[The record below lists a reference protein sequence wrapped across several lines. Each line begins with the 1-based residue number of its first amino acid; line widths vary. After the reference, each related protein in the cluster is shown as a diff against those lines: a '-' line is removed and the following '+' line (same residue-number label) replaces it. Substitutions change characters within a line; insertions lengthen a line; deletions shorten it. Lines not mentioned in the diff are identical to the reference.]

1 MKNTKLIDAA
11 IVVVIVILPF
21 GPAPAFGQE
30 ADVASEVEAEAQVDD
45 GKVVFQKMPVDQV
58 RTELLQWLA
67 STGADRAA
75 LQQVTKTWADDE
87 SITSLSGEE
96 LLDLLVLSFAEV
108 DVATQR
114 LIQDS
119 YGSSPPEGVV
129 FDGIREA
136 TIFRNQIQQF
146 RARWMVQH
154 RYYDDALPLLAEL
167 VPEAVVDPA
176 GLLFYRAV
184 CQSQLMRRTEAVD
197 SLSLLLNNTLDVPER
212 FLVIAEMLQQELAD
226 QKEGGL
232 GKVSQLMQDVER
244 RLELEQSG
252 KETQDQEIAII
263 VALDKL
269 LEDMEKEQK
278 KKNSSSGG
286 GDGTPNG
293 SQQTQGADRSMIKG
307 GNSATGEADRKKL
320 TENGKWGMMN
330 QQTEAKAR
338 ELIRQKLPANF
349 LDQIR
354 QYTKKIA
361 EQNR

>member
-1 MKNTKLIDAA
+1 MKSMKLLAA
-11 IVVVIVILPF
+11 IAVILPF
-21 GPAPAFGQE
+21 APAFGQE
-30 ADVASEVEAEAQVDD
+30 VEVASGAKAESQLDD
-45 GKVVFQKMPVDQV
+45 GKVVFKMMPVDQV

-67 STGADRAA
+67 SSGGDRAA
-75 LQQVTKTWADDE
+75 MQQVAKTWADDE
-87 SITSLSGEE
+87 SITLLSGEE
-96 LLDLLVLSFAEV
+96 LLDLLVFSFAEV
-108 DVATQR
+108 DVATER

-119 YGSSPPEGVV
+119 YGNSPPEGVV

-154 RYYDDALPLLAEL
+154 RYYDEALPLLAEL
-167 VPEAVVDPA
+167 APEAVVDPA

-184 CQSQLMRRTEAVD
+184 CQSQLMQRTEAVA

-212 FLVIAEMLQQELAD
+212 FLVIAEMLQQELAS
-226 QKEGGL
+226 QKDDGL
-232 GKVSQLMQDVER
+232 ANVSQLMQDVER

-252 KETQDQEIAII
+252 KQTQEQEIAII

-269 LEDMEKEQK
+269 LEDMEKQK
-278 KKNSSSGG
+278 KKSSSSGG
-286 GDGTPNG
+286 GGSGDG
-293 SQQTQGADRSMIKG
+293 SQQTQGANQSTIKG
-307 GNSATGEADRKKL
+307 NDSATGEADRKKL

-330 QQTEAKAR
+330 QKAEAKAR
-338 ELIRQKLPANF
+338 ELIRQKLPSNF

>member
-1 MKNTKLIDAA
+1 
-11 IVVVIVILPF
+11 
-21 GPAPAFGQE
+21 
-30 ADVASEVEAEAQVDD
+30 
-45 GKVVFQKMPVDQV
+45 
-58 RTELLQWLA
+58 
-67 STGADRAA
+67 
-75 LQQVTKTWADDE
+75 
-87 SITSLSGEE
+87 
-96 LLDLLVLSFAEV
+96 
-108 DVATQR
+108 
-114 LIQDS
+114 
-119 YGSSPPEGVV
+119 
-129 FDGIREA
+129 
-136 TIFRNQIQQF
+136 
-146 RARWMVQH
+146 
-154 RYYDDALPLLAEL
+154 
-167 VPEAVVDPA
+167 
-176 GLLFYRAV
+176 
-184 CQSQLMRRTEAVD
+184 MRRTEAVD